1 LLVIDYDRAGA
12 SPEVATEGFV
22 ELIATAQATLSSRN
36 AGRPVRALLELR
48 RSLHTLH
55 SGVLLPY
62 TRPVIKL
69 LS

>member
-1 LLVIDYDRAGA
+1 MAGEFGFV
-12 SPEVATEGFV
+12 SDDWSFV
-22 ELIATAQATLSSRN
+22 ELIATAHATLSSRK

-62 TRPVIKL
+62 TCPVIKL

>member
-1 LLVIDYDRAGA
+1 MKRQANTQNPLVSEDW
-12 SPEVATEGFV
+12 SFV
-22 ELIATAQATLSSRN
+22 ELVATAQATLSSWK

>member
-1 LLVIDYDRAGA
+1 
-12 SPEVATEGFV
+12 
-22 ELIATAQATLSSRN
+22 
-36 AGRPVRALLELR
+36 LR